1 MPSYILAGAD
11 HQANLDLHGWGFSKF
26 RRLQI
31 AAFFPGPSTGFPT
44 CNGNGVVILCLKLR
58 RTNLATSDSLA
69 LSAMGGRS

>member
-31 AAFFPGPSTGFPT
+31 AAFFPAINWFSNLQREWSCDTLSETQEDKPS
-44 CNGNGVVILCLKLR
+44 NI
-58 RTNLATSDSLA
+58 
-69 LSAMGGRS
+69 